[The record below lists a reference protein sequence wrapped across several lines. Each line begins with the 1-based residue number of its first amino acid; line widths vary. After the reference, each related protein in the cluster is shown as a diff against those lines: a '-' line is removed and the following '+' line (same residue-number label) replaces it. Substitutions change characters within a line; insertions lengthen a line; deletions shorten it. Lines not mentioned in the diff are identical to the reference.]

1 MRDIPVFTTEYGV
14 ASLALREI
22 PYRQEAYICIQ
33 SSCQPAELVAECIGF
48 CRACG
53 AEKIYARNHEHLVKY
68 PLHTAILKMRAIAQ
82 VDESKVENLWPV
94 TEETVSQWRQFM
106 NNRIKNVDNA
116 ATLESKDEKEI
127 LNRGGAYFV
136 HREGEPLGGGWLVDG
151 ELLLIAGAVP
161 GAGER
166 VLHTLMSLQ
175 PDQSIELEVASTN
188 TRAIRLYEK
197 LGFVKA
203 EELRR
208 WYKVFPV

>member
-14 ASLALREI
+14 ASLVLREI

-33 SSCQPAELVAECIGF
+33 SSCQPKELLEECIGF

-53 AEKIYARNHEHLVKY
+53 AEKIYARNHEFLEKY
-68 PLHTAILKMRAIAQ
+68 PLHTAILKMRGIARI
-82 VDESKVENLWPV
+82 DENKVEHLWPV

-106 NNRIKNVDNA
+106 NERLKNVDNA
-116 ATLESKDEKEI
+116 ATLDGTSEKEI
-127 LNRGGAYFV
+127 LERGGACFV
-136 HREGEPLGGGWLVDG
+136 HKNGELLGGGWLANR
-151 ELLLIAGAVP
+151 ELLLIAAAVP

-166 VLHTLMSLQ
+166 VMHTLMSLQ
-175 PDQSIELEVASTN
+175 PDEAIELEVASTN

-203 EELRR
+203 SELRQ
-208 WYKVFPV
+208 WYKVF